1 MFSGARSRLPPGPL
15 GVWPSTA
22 DAVNAP
28 SVRGGPGTPQRS
40 CPRCGSRRGACRRTG
55 RAGRHPAPADP
66 YVSPHRGHRWYSGQR
81 DHGHDPARVDSP
93 RWWRDTPTCFAY
105 RTKSLSDAKMAI
117 PLDAAA
123 AQIRKSVCG
132 PWTPALRHIY
142 RRGLSPARSGLLVVV
157 VSIVIHF
164 PEERGDLEIRGHIP
178 PPRRT

>member
-1 MFSGARSRLPPGPL
+1 MAGSRIPTEAAAFFSGISVTEFSPCVHRSLDR
-15 GVWPSTA
+15 
-22 DAVNAP
+22 DRAP
-28 SVRGGPGTPQRS
+28 CRQWRHAPMIDVPRRS
-40 CPRCGSRRGACRRTG
+40 SP
-55 RAGRHPAPADP
+55 AGRHPAPADP